1 MKKFFLSVLGIAAFL
16 PASAQLYVSPASYV
30 YVSDRYLYVRQN
42 VNLQANSNLYLRNG
56 SQLLQGTTAA
66 GTNSGAGNLSVFQEG
81 SVDNFEYNYWCS
93 PVGNASAAVGNENFG
108 VTQLSAPATVTSS
121 VPAILLPNSGFDGSA
136 SPLTIAP
143 RWVFKYTT
151 STNYSDWVHV
161 GSASNLG
168 AGQGFTMKGT
178 SGSDATTVQGVANN
192 PGSAQRYDFRGKPN
206 DGNIPVTVAAGLWT
220 LTGNPYP
227 SAIDLQ
233 MFLVSE
239 TNCTG
244 TAYFWEQDKTVNS
257 HLIMAY
263 QGGYGSYSGAT
274 GIYLPATFQTFTGSG
289 VPLANIGS
297 GLPYARRFSPV
308 GQGFMIEGSTNGTVT
323 MRNQYRVF
331 VKENAVSS
339 VFERMNNASESEDL
353 SDIPSVSG
361 YDYASE
367 NAMVTPHIRF
377 NLQLNNI
384 GIRQLALAFRPDATD
399 GFDHAM
405 DSKSP
410 SDAVPADGY
419 FPMESKEYVLSTM
432 QFDMNKRIPIAFK
445 NTDQATFLITVA
457 EMVNFTES
465 NHVYLFDRQTGIY
478 HEINGEE
485 YEWSLPA
492 GNSGDRFEITFTN
505 ESTLGVKDHDINS
518 LTIVQDNS
526 KELLTVFNPGLID
539 VDEVLV
545 FDIGGKK
552 VLEKRNVGAE
562 ASVVFPTSSL
572 SEAVY
577 IVKVVSK
584 NASDKSS
591 KIIVSHQN
599 R

>member
-151 STNYSDWVHV
+151 STNYSDWVQV

-178 SGSDATTVQGVANN
+178 SGTDATTVQGVANN

-244 TAYFWEQDKTVNS
+244 TAYFWEQDKTVDS
-257 HLIMAY
+257 HFLEAY
-263 QGGYGSYSGAT
+263 QGGYGVYSGAT

-339 VFERMNNASESEDL
+339 VFERMNNASESVDL

-367 NAMVTPHIRF
+367 NEMVTPHIRF
-377 NLQLNNI
+377 NLQLNNV

-445 NTDQATFLITVA
+445 NTDQATFRITVA

-492 GNSGDRFEITFTN
+492 GNSGDRFEITFTT
-505 ESTLGVKDHDINS
+505 ESTLGVKDHDIIS
-518 LTIVQDNS
+518 LTIVQDNF

-539 VDEVLV
+539 IDEVLV